1 MNFWIILLIF
11 YSVMSGVTIL
21 AFAVDKMAAQ
31 RNSRRISERTLHLL
45 EFSLGWP
52 GALIALHLVRH
63 KRQKSSYTN
72 ILYIISAF
80 HILLVA
86 MIFALK

>member
-1 MNFWIILLIF
+1 MSFWIVFLIL
-11 YSVMSGVTIL
+11 YCVMSGVTLL

-31 RNSRRISERTLHLL
+31 RNTRRIPERTLHLL
-45 EFSLGWP
+45 ELCLGWP

-72 ILYIISAF
+72 ILYMISAF
-80 HILLVA
+80 HILLAA
-86 MIFALK
+86 MIFALQ